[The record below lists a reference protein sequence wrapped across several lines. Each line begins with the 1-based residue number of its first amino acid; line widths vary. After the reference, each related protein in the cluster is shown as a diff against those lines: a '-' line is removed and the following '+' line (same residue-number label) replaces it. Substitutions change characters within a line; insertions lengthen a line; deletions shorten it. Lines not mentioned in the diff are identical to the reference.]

1 MSTDFPASCFLYL
14 LNWVNSTS
22 AHPRSVVKVYSLKF
36 VQYFEILDGKCYT
49 SAETD
54 HLIDTNGNLL
64 TASTVFSRGV
74 TEGYQMLQAQ
84 MKTSSSK

>member
-1 MSTDFPASCFLYL
+1 MSTDFSASCFLYL

-22 AHPRSVVKVYSLKF
+22 TYPRSAVKAHSLKF
-36 VQYFEILDGKCYT
+36 VQYFEILDGRCYT
-49 SAETD
+49 SAETY

-64 TASTVFSRGV
+64 TASTAFSRGV

-84 MKTSSSK
+84 IKTSSSK